1 MMIIESTGKH
11 VCHKKC
17 NGKRISQ
24 FLTGTKETSHI
35 NFCKMTFSLRL
46 SEDSNQPA
54 HLCSLISLC
63 YLDEDAVC
71 LTEFVVKTDQIVQMC
86 RLI

>member
-1 MMIIESTGKH
+1 MRVIESTGKH
-11 VCHKKC
+11 VCHTKC

-24 FLTGTKETSHI
+24 FLTGTKETSLS
-35 NFCKMTFSLRL
+35 NFCKMTFSL

-63 YLDEDAVC
+63 YLDEEAVC
-71 LTEFVVKTDQIVQMC
+71 LTECVVKTDQIVQMC

>member
-1 MMIIESTGKH
+1 MSKNAIY
-11 VCHKKC
+11 

-24 FLTGTKETSHI
+24 FLTGTKETNHI
-35 NFCKMTFSLRL
+35 NFCKITCSL
-46 SEDSNQPA
+46 SKDSDQPA

-63 YLDEDAVC
+63 YLNEDAVYLPEC
-71 LTEFVVKTDQIVQMC
+71 VVKTYQIVQMR